1 MWVVGI
7 DEAGRGSLVG
17 ELMIA
22 AFAIE
27 DSKESLLKK
36 MGVRTAR
43 SSAGVS
49 VRSSTASSLR

>member
-1 MWVVGI
+1 VAALWVVGI

-27 DSKESLLKK
+27 DSKEPLLKK
-36 MGVRTAR
+36 MGV
-43 SSAGVS
+43 
-49 VRSSTASSLR
+49 